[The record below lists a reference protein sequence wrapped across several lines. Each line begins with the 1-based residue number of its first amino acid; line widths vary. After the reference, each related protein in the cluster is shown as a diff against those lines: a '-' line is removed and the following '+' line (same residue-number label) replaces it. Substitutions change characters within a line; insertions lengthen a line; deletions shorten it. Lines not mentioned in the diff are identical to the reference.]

1 MENEKIK
8 THILGLMSEE
18 LDQWFKIKDQITDG
32 MEYEEKI
39 IGIAQRIGKILIS
52 EGAGAVPKNRNKKN
66 SKRVLAK

>member
-8 THILGLMSEE
+8 AHILGMMTEE

-39 IGIAQRIGKILIS
+39 IGIAQRLGKMLIS
-52 EGAGAVPKNRNKKN
+52 EGTGALPKSRNKKN
-66 SKRVLAK
+66 SKRVLAR